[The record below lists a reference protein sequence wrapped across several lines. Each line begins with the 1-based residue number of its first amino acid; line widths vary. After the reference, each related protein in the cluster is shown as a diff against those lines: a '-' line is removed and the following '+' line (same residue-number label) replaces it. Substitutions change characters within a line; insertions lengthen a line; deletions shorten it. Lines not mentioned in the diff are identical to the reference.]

1 VTTLPPTVGRRRLLA
16 GLSTAALLG
25 LAGCAGQPV
34 SDDLLV
40 RNLTDAARTV
50 SLDVAT
56 TDGTAIFET
65 TVTVPAQGE
74 RRFENPLPPTGQFTV
89 TVSLEDGPTEE
100 TFWES
105 EDEGDQLSI
114 RLTDDGIV
122 FDARGGD

>member
-1 VTTLPPTVGRRRLLA
+1 MTTTPPTVARRRVLV
-16 GLSTAALLG
+16 SVPTATILG
-25 LAGCAGQPV
+25 LAGCLGQSV

-40 RNLTDAARTV
+40 RNLTDNDRTV

-56 TDGTAIFET
+56 TDGTDLFAE
-65 TVTVPAQGE
+65 TVTVPAQDE

-89 TVSLEDGPTEE
+89 TVSVEGGPTEE

-114 RLTDDGIV
+114 RLTDEGIE
-122 FDARGGD
+122 FDARGD

>member
-1 VTTLPPTVGRRRLLA
+1 MTTTPPTVARRRVLVSVPSA
-16 GLSTAALLG
+16 VLLG
-25 LAGCAGQPV
+25 FAGCLGQPV

-40 RNLTDAARTV
+40 RNLTDNDRTV

-56 TDGTAIFET
+56 TDGTDLFAE
-65 TVTVPAQGE
+65 TVTVPAQDE

-89 TVSLEDGPTEE
+89 TVSVEGGPTEE

-114 RLTDDGIV
+114 RLTDEGIE
-122 FDARGGD
+122 FDARGD